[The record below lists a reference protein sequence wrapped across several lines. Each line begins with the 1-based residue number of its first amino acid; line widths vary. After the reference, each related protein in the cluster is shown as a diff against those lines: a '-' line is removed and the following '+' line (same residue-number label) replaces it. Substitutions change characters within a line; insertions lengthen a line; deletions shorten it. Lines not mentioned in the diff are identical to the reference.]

1 VAKRNQKFAV
11 AERNIVVTHFHH
23 DDHLRWPDHA
33 YPRLG
38 SGALYLYP
46 PLDPVGEGDFTV
58 AGNWVN
64 VENADLSE
72 GSHSIMSIK
81 RVLLNSSL
89 ALASSALTLTAI
101 EVALRLLDKPAW
113 DTELRAG
120 WKSTGADGYFNE
132 LGYRGKAI
140 HYTDRDIVIVLL
152 GDSQVQSTGCPPGW
166 MPEQFLENYL
176 GQFDARYKVFTLGS
190 RGYGNDQE
198 YLALKQYFR
207 KYRAN
212 AVVLW
217 QTLSND
223 VWNNVFPTNSL
234 SGTIKPTYWLDNGT
248 LKGPNYQLDE
258 VISKPART
266 KIGVMLNRLL
276 RQRSLDRGWERYL
289 PTPYQPLT
297 HYEGSFVRDWDPY
310 DADNKNLYLKFP
322 LSAGVAINLSS
333 ENLKNE
339 KSHFSVQ
346 LYPRSK
352 RMQYGLDLTRKLLRS
367 INDLASEHDSSF
379 FIFYV
384 LAPEDQQ
391 RLKNEEADEV
401 IVHKRDGLFYQ
412 TSFRQTM
419 ANMAY
424 VNEGFTTFAIPIL
437 LETWKISDIDRH
449 LNCAANDQVMRV
461 LASKIAEH
469 LQDSK

>member
-1 VAKRNQKFAV
+1 
-11 AERNIVVTHFHH
+11 
-23 DDHLRWPDHA
+23 
-33 YPRLG
+33 
-38 SGALYLYP
+38 
-46 PLDPVGEGDFTV
+46 
-58 AGNWVN
+58 
-64 VENADLSE
+64 
-72 GSHSIMSIK
+72 MSIK

-89 ALASSALTLTAI
+89 ALASSALMLTAI

-120 WKSTGADGYFNE
+120 WKSVGADGYFNE

-152 GDSQVQSTGCPPGW
+152 GDSQVESGACPPGG
-166 MPEQFLENYL
+166 MPEQFLERYL
-176 GQFDARYKVFTLGS
+176 GQFDARYRVFTLGS

-198 YLALKQYFR
+198 YLALKEYFR
-207 KYRAN
+207 KYRAD

-223 VWNNVFPTNSL
+223 VWNNVFPTHWPKD
-234 SGTIKPTYWLDNGT
+234 GRIKPTYWLDQGT

-266 KIGVMLNRLL
+266 KIGVMLNKLL
-276 RQRSLDRGWERYL
+276 RPRGLDRSWERYL

-297 HYEGSFVRDWDPY
+297 NYEGSFVTDWDP
-310 DADNKNLYLKFP
+310 FP
-322 LSAGVAINLSS
+322 G

-346 LYPRSK
+346 LYPRSE

-367 INDLASEHDSSF
+367 IHDLASEHHSSF
-379 FIFYV
+379 FIFYA
-384 LAPEDQQ
+384 LGPEDQQ
-391 RLKNEEADEV
+391 RLKNEEVDDV
-401 IVHKRDGLFYQ
+401 IVHKREGLFYQ

-424 VNEGFTTFAIPIL
+424 IHEGFTTFAIPIL
-437 LETWKISDIDRH
+437 LETWKISDTDAH
-449 LNCAANDQVMRV
+449 LNCAANDEVMRD